1 MFDTEP
7 VNILI
12 VDDNKNNLFTLHTL
26 ITEHISHVNV
36 LEADSGIAA
45 LQILLQE
52 KIDLIFLDVQMP
64 EMDGFETAQMIRSR
78 KKTLHI
84 PIIFLTAAYKSEEF
98 RQKGFD
104 VGGADYLT
112 KPIDAPQLIS
122 RIRSYLRFIQQEH
135 QYHQELERK
144 VKERT
149 AELEQIRSELENRV
163 SERTTELHE
172 AKIAAE
178 QARVIA
184 ETANQS
190 KSQFLANMS
199 HELRTP
205 LNAIMGFSE
214 MLIEEAEEQEILGF
228 KADLQKI
235 HSSGKHLLGLI
246 NDILDLSKIEA
257 GRMQLC
263 IETFD
268 VKTVIHEILH
278 TIQPIIEK
286 EHNILKIHYHN
297 SLGEIHSDLTKFR
310 QIFLNLLSNAA
321 KFTQDGLI
329 QLSVGRKS
337 VEENEENWI
346 EINIIDNGIGMTPEQ
361 QIHLFQPFT
370 QADASTTRKY
380 GGTGLGLAITKKF
393 VEMMGGKICVHSEF
407 GHGSSFTVFLPT
419 HISEEPSNVTLQKL
433 LETEDLLKAE
443 GVVLVVDDDPLTRH
457 RLQDELNEL
466 GYAVAV
472 AKSGIEAIVM
482 AKKLRPDVILLDVK
496 TSEMEGWQVLS
507 ELKSNSLLSDIPV
520 IIISVDEQQQTG
532 SAFGATDYLMKP
544 FQQHQLTHLLKK
556 YKLDTEANKLV
567 MLVDDDEFTLT
578 LMAGILKDDGW
589 RVFKAEN
596 GQVALE
602 HIEEKSPSLILLD
615 LNMPVMDGF
624 TLLPI
629 LHQKYPT
636 IPVIVLTSSHLS
648 ADEQAYLHQYSQS
661 LMFKAA
667 DNRTLLIERLRDL
680 INEVTV
686 TSDFH

>member
-1 MFDTEP
+1 MLETEQ

-26 ITEHISHVNV
+26 ITEHINDVNV
-36 LEADSGIAA
+36 LEAESGIVA

-52 KIDLIFLDVQMP
+52 KVDLIFLDVQMP
-64 EMDGFETAQMIRSR
+64 EMDGFETARLIRSR

-122 RIRSYLRFIQQEH
+122 RIRSYLRFIQQER

-149 AELEQIRSELENRV
+149 AELEQIRSELEKRV

-172 AKIAAE
+172 AKTAAE
-178 QARVIA
+178 QARIIA

-205 LNAIMGFSE
+205 LNAIIGFSE
-214 MLIEEAEEQEILGF
+214 MLIEEAEEQAIENF
-228 KADLQKI
+228 AADLKKI
-235 HSSGKHLLGLI
+235 HASGKHLLGLI

-263 IETFD
+263 VETFD
-268 VKTVIHEILH
+268 VKTVIREILH

-286 EHNILKIHYHN
+286 ENNILKIHFHN
-297 SLGEIHSDLTKFR
+297 QLGEIHTDLTKFR

-321 KFTQDGLI
+321 KFTQNGLI
-329 QLSVGRKS
+329 QLNVGRRLIEKNEGGW
-337 VEENEENWI
+337 VEI
-346 EINIIDNGIGMTPEQ
+346 CIIDNGIGMTAEQ
-361 QIHLFQPFT
+361 QIRLFQPFT

-380 GGTGLGLAITKKF
+380 GGTGLGLTITKKF
-393 VEMMGGKICVHSEF
+393 VEMMGGKIFVSSEF
-407 GHGSSFTVFLPT
+407 GHGSIFTVFLPAY
-419 HISEEPSNVTLQKL
+419 ISDAHLIATTNSPM
-433 LETEDLLKAE
+433 ETQDLLRAE

-457 RLQDELNEL
+457 VLQDDLSEL

-472 AKSGIEAIVM
+472 AKSGTEGIAM
-482 AKKLRPDVILLDVK
+482 AKKLRPDVILLDIK
-496 TSEMEGWQVLS
+496 TSKMEGWQVVS
-507 ELKSNSLLSDIPV
+507 ELKSNSLLSDIHV

-532 SAFGATDYLMKP
+532 SAFGVTDYLMKP
-544 FQQHQLTHLLKK
+544 FKQNQLTHLLRK
-556 YKLDTEANKLV
+556 YKLDTETNKLIMV
-567 MLVDDDEFTLT
+567 VDDDEFTLN

-596 GQVALE
+596 GRVALD
-602 HIEEKSPSLILLD
+602 HIEEKNPALIFLD

-624 TLLPI
+624 TFLPI
-629 LHQKYPT
+629 LREKYPK
-636 IPVIVLTSSHLS
+636 IPVIVLTASHLT

-661 LMFKAA
+661 VMFKSAY
-667 DNRTLLIERLRDL
+667 NRTTLIEHLRGL
-680 INEVTV
+680 ISDVTPPP
-686 TSDFH
+686 T